1 MTKTP
6 QEFDLDAWI
15 DGAER
20 PRHSVTVYQKAG
32 LIAELDRLEAAIGNA
47 ELDESANDPYHERS
61 IGERSESDKLRSEY
75 AKLAQQFHDSA
86 LTFTV
91 QGHDTVEKQ
100 AIADANP
107 GLTPTELGYIVIAD
121 AIVSPKV
128 TADQLKRIQSKVG
141 DAQFDQI
148 PIAYHRASTEIP
160 VVSADFLPKR
170 STADDGGE

>member
-1 MTKTP
+1 MTETP
-6 QEFDLDAWI
+6 QEFDLEAWI

-20 PRHSVTVYQKAG
+20 PRHSVTVYQRAG
-32 LIAELDRLEAAIGNA
+32 LIAELDALEARIENEEA
-47 ELDESANDPYHERS
+47 DEVDGPSMGGRN
-61 IGERSESDKLRSEY
+61 LRAEY

-91 QGHDTVEKQ
+91 QGHDPAEKQ

-107 GLTPTELGYIVIAD
+107 GLTPRELGYIVIAD

-128 TADQLKRIQSKVG
+128 TADQLKRIESKIG
-141 DAQFDQI
+141 SAQFDQI

-160 VVSADFLPKR
+160 SVSADFLPKR
-170 STADDGGE
+170 STPDDGGES